1 MRNTFA
7 KQGYLQVLTW
17 VSQQPH
23 FTNKDLLARF
33 PVSKSLIYDMH
44 KLMYIKKLEKCVYK
58 WNLDRDPKVSDVNA
72 LRRKANGHNR
82 LSKKIP
88 KQLTIE
94 PLTRVERI
102 APVRQPVQE
111 LQKQHTPYPIM
122 DIVIAFLSGMIAAGF
137 ISLIWK

>member
-33 PVSKSLIYDMH
+33 PVSKSLIYDMN
-44 KLMYIKKLEKCVYK
+44 KLAYIKKLEKSVYK

-72 LRRKANGHNR
+72 LRRKVNQHNR
-82 LSKKIP
+82 LSKKYP
-88 KQLTIE
+88 KQLTIQ
-94 PLTRVERI
+94 PI
-102 APVRQPVQE
+102 HKAPAPVQSIPVVHE
-111 LQKQHTPYPIM
+111 VECDNSNSKMLLIM
-122 DIVIAFLSGMIAAGF
+122 AVGLLIGFLIATA
-137 ISLIWK
+137 IWK